1 MYLRMIYKVQI
12 SNLLIKCNELYKNK
26 NKNNSNSYI
35 LDKIFFP
42 YLFNSDLY
50 IYNYNIITNIIKYKI
65 LIVKYIFIRN

>member
-1 MYLRMIYKVQI
+1 MIYKMQI

-42 YLFNSDLY
+42 YLFNSDLN

>member
-1 MYLRMIYKVQI
+1 MIYKMQI

-26 NKNNSNSYI
+26 NNSNSYI
-35 LDKIFFP
+35 LDEIFFP
-42 YLFNSDLY
+42 YLFNSDLN

>member
-1 MYLRMIYKVQI
+1 MIYKMQI
-12 SNLLIKCNELYKNK
+12 SNLLIKCNELYK

-42 YLFNSDLY
+42 YLFNSDLN